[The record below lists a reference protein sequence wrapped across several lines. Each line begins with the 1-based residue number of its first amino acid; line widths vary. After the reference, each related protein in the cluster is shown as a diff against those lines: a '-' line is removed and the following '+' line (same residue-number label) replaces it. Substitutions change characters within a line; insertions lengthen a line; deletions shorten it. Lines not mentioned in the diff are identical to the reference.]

1 MKTKFINGYM
11 VLMTVAGIFLI
22 VNMILTSM
30 LLAKPAIECQRPAKP
45 KALPCE
51 SVPISWAVTHNDCAN
66 SLLLAM
72 NVTNVKFQPKNST
85 NAMLEKAIAQLQ
97 NHPYGD

>member
-1 MKTKFINGYM
+1 MKKRYQI
-11 VLMTVAGIFLI
+11 VLIAVGLLLTVN
-22 VNMILTSM
+22 VILTSM
-30 LLAKPAIECQRPAKP
+30 LFAKPAIECQWPAKP

-51 SVPISWAVTHNDCAN
+51 SVPIAWAVTHNDCAN

-85 NAMLEKAIAQLQ
+85 NTMLEKAIAQLQ
-97 NHPYGD
+97 NRSYGD